1 MVEIVDYSEPGKF
14 PLTITVQG
22 VIPFVIKADKESV
35 LTFIEHQ
42 GQFQTLRE
50 LRKATFI
57 EYEAFITD
65 LTTELIGNTTF
76 KLKMSAKLFALFLPE
91 IKQHL
96 VNDRLVLHKFKF
108 GSCRSVN
115 IFCRKAEP
123 YESYNFENEDG
134 RFIVLVDATHLE
146 SMENYIDFYAEAL
159 KYKVLHN
166 ISNN

>member
-1 MVEIVDYSEPGKF
+1 MEIVDYSEPGKF

-22 VIPFVIKADKESV
+22 LIPFVIKADKESV
-35 LTFIEHQ
+35 ESFIEHQ
-42 GQFQTLRE
+42 GQFQTLKE
-50 LRKATFI
+50 LKKATFI

-76 KLKMSAKLFALFLPE
+76 KLKMSAKLFELFLPE

-96 VNDRLVLHKFKF
+96 ENDRLVLHKFKY
-108 GSCRSVN
+108 GTCRSVN

-123 YESYNFENEDG
+123 YEDSNFENGDG

-146 SMENYIDFYAEAL
+146 SIENYIDFYVEAL
-159 KYKVLHN
+159 KHTVLYN